1 MSRAREQ
8 RIEFG
13 DWQTPGSLAQR
24 VCDKLIALGV
34 RPATVVEPT
43 CGVGAFVRAATS
55 SFPNAV
61 VLGFEYNEAYLTTLR
76 DQTAGNKQ
84 VLLQQADFFDT
95 DWRVRLE
102 GVNGPI
108 LVIGNFPWVTN
119 SAQGTIGGANL
130 PEKSNYQ
137 QHKGFDAISGKAN
150 FDISEAMMLEV
161 LRWFRD
167 REGDIAMLIKTATA
181 RKVLA
186 HVQRQPFGMREAY
199 LFTIDAKK
207 EFDASVEACLLVMR
221 MTGDAS
227 PSATD
232 YTVYEH
238 LDAEHGRRVGH
249 RFGLTVNDLDAF
261 KAHEHLL
268 GQSPQKWRSGV
279 KHDLSAVMEF
289 TATENGLINGL
300 GEMVNLEPDYLFP
313 LLKGSDI
320 GSDKMWRGKYML
332 VTQHKVGE
340 PTAPIE
346 QRAPLTWK
354 YLVDHAPALDT
365 RGSSI
370 YLKNPR
376 FAVFGVGDYAFRPW
390 RIAICGLYKRLAFR
404 MIGPMDERPVMFD
417 DTVYYVSFHTKAEA
431 SAVLER
437 LCAQEAQGFLSSLI
451 FWDEKR
457 PIKTGVLN
465 LLDWSRIGERMEMP
479 VTNDI
484 DLFTQT
490 PEALLEP

>member
-1 MSRAREQ
+1 MSRTREQ

-13 DWQTPGSLAQR
+13 DWQTPVGLAQR
-24 VCDKLIALGV
+24 VCDKLIELGIS
-34 RPATVVEPT
+34 PATVVEPT
-43 CGVGAFVRAATS
+43 CGVGAFVHASAT
-55 SFPNAV
+55 SFPNALI
-61 VLGFEYNEAYLTTLR
+61 LGYEYNEAYLKTVH
-76 DQTAGNKQ
+76 DQIAGNER
-84 VLLQQADFFDT
+84 VILQQADFFGT
-95 DWRVRLE
+95 DWRVRLV
-102 GVNGPI
+102 GVNSPL

-150 FDISEAMMLEV
+150 FDISEAMMMEV
-161 LRWFRD
+161 VRWFRD

-186 HVQRQPFGMREAY
+186 HVQRRPFGMREAH
-199 LFTIDAKK
+199 LFTIETKK

-221 MTGDAS
+221 MSGDTS

-238 LDAEHGRRVGH
+238 LDSDQGRCVGH
-249 RFGLTVNDLDAF
+249 RFGLTVNDLDIF

-289 TATENGLINGL
+289 TASEGRFTNGL
-300 GEMVNLEPDYLFP
+300 GETVELESDFLFP

-320 GSDKMWRGKYML
+320 GSDKTWRGKYML
-332 VTQHKVGE
+332 VTQRKVGE
-340 PTAPIE
+340 PTASIE

-354 YLVDHAPALDT
+354 YLLDHASALDA

-376 FAVFGVGDYAFRPW
+376 FAVFGVGEYAFRPW
-390 RIAICGLYKRLAFR
+390 RIAICGLYKRLSFR
-404 MIGPMDERPVMFD
+404 MIGPMEGRPVMFD
-417 DTVYYVSFHTKAEA
+417 DTVYYVSFNTKAEA
-431 SAVLER
+431 NAVLDR
-437 LCAQEAQGFLSSLI
+437 LLTEAAQKFLVSLI

-457 PIKTGVLN
+457 PIKTSVLN
-465 LLDWSRIGERMEMP
+465 LLDWSRIGERMEAP
-479 VTNDI
+479 VTNEL
-484 DLFTQT
+484 DLFT
-490 PEALLEP
+490 E